1 MEDEIEVPV
10 TETGPSVAAQLK
22 QAREAAGLT
31 VKDIAAKTRVPIR
44 HLHNLEDENFGELPS
59 LTYVLGFVRN
69 YARALDLDANALVA
83 QLREDLAY
91 EGELHLRQ
99 TDSAMQAADPTRI
112 PPKAFAW
119 SALGILAA
127 ILLAYGVYKAIDT
140 GFFSSDPA
148 EEVEAVADVEMP
160 AAAKPTAVTAAPN
173 GPVVLTATGSVW
185 LSIKTEDGARL
196 IEKTMTKGE
205 TFTVPSD
212 AKKPLILTGAP
223 QLLAVTVGGKAVP
236 PLGTGERSIKD
247 VDISA
252 AALLARAAPAETTPP
267 AAPAGAE

>member
-10 TETGPSVAAQLK
+10 EETGPSVAAQLK
-22 QAREAAGLT
+22 QAREDAGLT

-44 HLHNLEDENFGELPS
+44 HLHNLEDENFNELPS
-59 LTYVLGFVRN
+59 LTYVMGFVRN
-69 YARALDLDANALVA
+69 YARALDLDENDLVA
-83 QLREDLAY
+83 QLR
-91 EGELHLRQ
+91 GELAQDGEFSPRN
-99 TDSAMQAADPTRI
+99 TDSALQAADPMRI

-148 EEVEAVADVEMP
+148 EEIEPVADVAMP
-160 AAAKPTAVTAAPN
+160 AAAAPTTPTASG
-173 GPVVLTATGSVW
+173 GPVVLTANDSVW
-185 LSIKTEDGARL
+185 LRIYTEDGERL
-196 IEKTMTKGE
+196 LEKSMDKGE

-212 AKKPLILTGAP
+212 AKKPMILTGRP
-223 QLLAVTVGGKAVP
+223 QALSVTVGGKAVA
-236 PLGTGERSIKD
+236 PLGEPERTISD

-252 AALLARAAPAETTPP
+252 AALLARETPAAAAPAASASTD
-267 AAPAGAE
+267 